1 MAVTSG
7 LTLGG
12 AGLRPRNVCS
22 IYARSRVSVSVRGW
36 ERWTLYIALADTE
49 STRVSGLFLPDGIS
63 GSEISFFQAL
73 AKSSLSLVVVFA
85 RIWKKLPLSIEQ
97 KLR

>member
-1 MAVTSG
+1 M
-7 LTLGG
+7 
-12 AGLRPRNVCS
+12 AGLRLRNVCS

-63 GSEISFFQAL
+63 GSEISFL
-73 AKSSLSLVVVFA
+73 AADSSSSSPNVVVVCLF
-85 RIWKKLPLSIEQ
+85 IKLKIAS
-97 KLR
+97 

>member
-1 MAVTSG
+1 MFAVFM
-7 LTLGG
+7 L
-12 AGLRPRNVCS
+12 AV
-22 IYARSRVSVSVRGW
+22 VSVSVSGDGNSGHC
-36 ERWTLYIALADTE
+36 TLADTE
-49 STRVSGLFLPDGIS
+49 STRVSGPFLPDGIS